1 MSGFPCARPEYAG
14 FAPVQD
20 EVGPFLCQLAPAIDV
35 QRTAMAL
42 STLSFSLCTDDRAAA
57 SDVQVDQR
65 GGADDASVFEL
76 L

>member
-14 FAPVQD
+14 FAPCKMRSAHSCANSRRRSMCSAR
-20 EVGPFLCQLAPAIDV
+20 LW
-35 QRTAMAL
+35 AL

-57 SDVQVDQR
+57 SDVQGDQR

-76 L
+76 Q